1 MNDLMHLRIAHTT
14 TYTYDAP
21 VTYGLQQ
28 IRLTPKSHGAQTV
41 LSWSTKVT
49 GGKKQLSFE
58 DAHRNTVD
66 LISSDPGT
74 TEIVVRCEGEVEV
87 RDNSGVTGPH
97 AGFMPL
103 LMFERTTPATKPGP
117 LSRKLVAEL
126 DRDAP
131 ALARLHALSQA
142 IHDAVIYETG
152 SSEIGWGA
160 EDVLAAGCGVCQDHA
175 HVFIACA
182 RLMGVPARYVSGYL
196 MMDDRV
202 VQDATH
208 AWAEAWLPE
217 LGWVGFDI
225 SNAISPDTRYVRIA
239 TGLDYFEA
247 APVSGMRFG
256 ASGERMSVTVE
267 VQQQ

>member
-1 MNDLMHLRIAHTT
+1 M
-14 TYTYDAP
+14 
-21 VTYGLQQ
+21 
-28 IRLTPKSHGAQTV
+28 
-41 LSWSTKVT
+41 
-49 GGKKQLSFE
+49 
-58 DAHRNTVD
+58 
-66 LISSDPGT
+66 
-74 TEIVVRCEGEVEV
+74 
-87 RDNSGVTGPH
+87 
-97 AGFMPL
+97 
-103 LMFERTTPATKPGP
+103 
-117 LSRKLVAEL
+117 
-126 DRDAP
+126 
-131 ALARLHALSQA
+131 
-142 IHDAVIYETG
+142 
-152 SSEIGWGA
+152 
-160 EDVLAAGCGVCQDHA
+160 
-175 HVFIACA
+175 FIACA

-225 SNAISPDTRYVRIA
+225 SNAISPDTRYVRLA